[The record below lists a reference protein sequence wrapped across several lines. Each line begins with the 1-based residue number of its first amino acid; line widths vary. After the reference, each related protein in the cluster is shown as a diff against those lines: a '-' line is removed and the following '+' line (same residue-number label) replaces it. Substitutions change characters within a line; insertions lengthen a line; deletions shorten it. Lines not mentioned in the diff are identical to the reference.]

1 MARIARAVLIVFTYI
16 FDLLISLF
24 VLGVGAIGYWTREPV
39 HFELIPHFRGTR
51 VLQILLLIGILG
63 IIALVL
69 SFGRTKIL
77 RLPLLLWNA
86 GVLSLLV
93 CAFTRS
99 SYRFSGRGDFM
110 DLVWFTL
117 LAVVAVWAS
126 WSHFWRTPIA

>member
-1 MARIARAVLIVFTYI
+1 
-16 FDLLISLF
+16 
-24 VLGVGAIGYWTREPV
+24 
-39 HFELIPHFRGTR
+39 
-51 VLQILLLIGILG
+51 VLQILLLIGILW

-69 SFGRTKIL
+69 SFGRTMIL